1 MENEETELLSMGLS
15 RDPVITRDP
24 IEKEYK
30 YAGNSE
36 RSSQ

>member
-1 MENEETELLSMGLS
+1 MENKEADLLSMGLS
-15 RDPVITRDP
+15 RDPVFTREP

-36 RSSQ
+36 RRSQ

>member
-1 MENEETELLSMGLS
+1 MENKDTDLLSMGLS
-15 RDPVITRDP
+15 RDPNFTRYP

-36 RSSQ
+36 RRSQ